1 MIVVP
6 PDRLPSLQELGRIFV
21 VGIGGSAMSAVARI
35 AFERGA
41 SVAGSDIGES
51 PVIEA
56 LRDLGIT
63 CHLGHD
69 PAHVDDADTIVVST
83 AHSEDVPE
91 IAEARRRGLRVLH
104 RATATA
110 VLAAGSRQVAVAGA
124 HGKTSTCAMLATA
137 LVDAGLD
144 PSYLIG
150 AVVPGL
156 GTNAHAG
163 TGDVF
168 VVEADESDGSFLH
181 LSPSIAVVTNVDPD
195 HLENYGDDPA
205 AYHAAFTDFAGRI
218 VGADGVL
225 VACAD
230 DAGSADLAER
240 VRADGRQ
247 VITYGRS
254 STAVARMVDAS
265 AAAGERA
272 EPGGQTFTTVGGPGS
287 GATVRLQVPGAHF
300 GLNGLA
306 AHVVLCLLGLRPHE
320 AAERL
325 SAYLGTVRRF
335 EHVGTAGGVVV
346 YDDYGHHPTEM
357 LATVSTARQALLAG
371 GGGGRLIVLYRPL
384 RYTRTQRMA
393 PELGAALGG
402 ADLVVVLDPSGDL
415 PIEGVSGAQVAAAVP
430 LTADHVLYRSDPA
443 KSVDVVT
450 AELRPG
456 DLLLTLGAGDVAPL
470 GRQVLAA
477 LDTAGQQ
484 GDRARR

>member
-1 MIVVP
+1 MIVEP
-6 PDRLPSLQELGRIFV
+6 PDRLPTLQELGRVFV

-35 AFERGA
+35 AFERGIP
-41 SVAGSDIGES
+41 VAGSDIRES
-51 PVIEA
+51 SVIEA

-69 PAHVDDADTIVVST
+69 PAHVADTDTVVVST
-83 AHSEDVPE
+83 AHSGAVPE

-137 LVDAGLD
+137 LVGARLD

-163 TGDVF
+163 TGEVF
-168 VVEADESDGSFLH
+168 VVEADESDGSFLQ

-195 HLENYGDDPA
+195 HLEHYGDDPA
-205 AYHAAFTDFAGRI
+205 AYHAAFAAFAARI
-218 VGADGVL
+218 TGDGVL
-225 VACAD
+225 VACVD
-230 DAGSADLAER
+230 DAGSAALAER
-240 VRADGRQ
+240 VRAAGRR

-254 STAVARMVDAS
+254 PSADARMVDDLPDEGVRPES
-265 AAAGERA
+265 
-272 EPGGQTFTTVGGPGS
+272 GGQTFTTFGGPGS
-287 GATVRLQVPGAHF
+287 GTTVRLQVPGAHF
-300 GLNGLA
+300 GLNALA
-306 AHVVLCLLGLRPHE
+306 AHVVLCLLGLPAAE

-325 SAYLGTVRRF
+325 GAYQGTVRRF
-335 EHVGTAGGVVV
+335 ERVGTAGDVVV

-357 LATVSTARQALLAG
+357 RVTVSTARQTLLAG
-371 GGGGRLIVLYRPL
+371 ADGGRLVVLYRPL

-402 ADLVVVLDPSGDL
+402 ADLVVVLDPSGDP
-415 PIEGVSGAQVAAAVP
+415 PIEGVSGAQIAAAVP
-430 LTADHVLYRSDPA
+430 LPVDRVHYRSEPGEGVA
-443 KSVDVVT
+443 VVT
-450 AELRPG
+450 AALRPG

-470 GRQVLAA
+470 GRQVLAG
-477 LDTAGQQ
+477 LDAARPH
-484 GDRARR
+484 GDRTGR

>member
-1 MIVVP
+1 MIVEP
-6 PDRLPSLQELGRIFV
+6 HDPLPSLPELGRIFV

-35 AFERGA
+35 AYERGV
-41 SVAGSDIGES
+41 SVTGSDVRES
-51 PVIEA
+51 PVIDA

-69 PAHVDDADTIVVST
+69 PAHVADADTVVVST
-83 AHSEDVPE
+83 AHSEEVPE

-137 LVDAGLD
+137 LVGAGLD

-163 TGDVF
+163 TGEVF

-181 LSPSIAVVTNVDPD
+181 LTPSIAVVTNVDPD

-205 AYHAAFTDFAGRI
+205 AYHAAFVDFAARI
-218 VGADGVL
+218 DPDGVL

-230 DAGSADLAER
+230 DAGSAALADR
-240 VRADGRQ
+240 VRGAGRQ
-247 VITYGRS
+247 VFTYGRAIS
-254 STAVARMVDAS
+254 ADARMVDELAY
-265 AAAGERA
+265 ER
-272 EPGGQTFTTVGGPGS
+272 GGQAFTTIRGPGS
-287 GATVRLQVPGAHF
+287 GTTVRLQVPGAHF
-300 GLNGLA
+300 ALNALA
-306 AHVVLCLLGLRPHE
+306 AHVVLNLLGLSPEE
-320 AAERL
+320 ASERL
-325 SAYLGTVRRF
+325 AAYRGTVRRF
-335 EHVGTAGGVVV
+335 ERVGAAGGVVV

-357 LATVSTARQALLAG
+357 RATVSTGRQTLVAG
-371 GGGGRLIVLYRPL
+371 GDDGRLVVLYRPL

-393 PELGAALGG
+393 PELGASLGG
-402 ADLVVVLDPSGDL
+402 ADIVMVLDPSGDP

-430 LTADHVLYRSDPA
+430 LPADRVHYRSDPA
-443 KSVDVVT
+443 EGVAVVT
-450 AELRPG
+450 AALRPG

-470 GRQVLAA
+470 GRQVLSA
-477 LDTAGQQ
+477 LDAARPHS
-484 GDRARR
+484 DRTHR

>member
-1 MIVVP
+1 MIVEP
-6 PDRLPSLQELGRIFV
+6 PDRLPSLAELGRIFV

-41 SVAGSDIGES
+41 PVAGSDIRES

-69 PAHVDDADTIVVST
+69 PAHVDDADTVVVST

-195 HLENYGDDPA
+195 HLENYGDDPS

-218 VGADGVL
+218 VGADGLL

-230 DAGSADLAER
+230 DAGSAALAER
-240 VRADGRQ
+240 VRADGRT

-254 STAVARMVDAS
+254 SAAVARMVDAPS
-265 AAAGERA
+265 PGERA

-300 GLNGLA
+300 GLNALA
-306 AHVVLCLLGLRPHE
+306 AHVVLCLLGLPPLE

-325 SAYLGTVRRF
+325 RAYLGTVRRF
-335 EHVGTAGGVVV
+335 EHVGSAGGVVV

-357 LATVSTARQALLAG
+357 LATVSTARQALLAVD
-371 GGGGRLIVLYRPL
+371 GGGRLVVLYRPL

-402 ADLVVVLDPSGDL
+402 ADVVVVLDPSGDL

-430 LTADHVLYRSDPA
+430 LTPDHVLYRSDPA
-443 KSVDVVT
+443 EGVRVVT

-477 LDTAGQQ
+477 LDTAGQHS
-484 GDRARR
+484 DRAPR

>member
-1 MIVVP
+1 MIVEP
-6 PDRLPSLQELGRIFV
+6 PDRLPTLQELGRVFV

-35 AFERGA
+35 AFERGIP
-41 SVAGSDIGES
+41 VAGSDIRDS
-51 PVIEA
+51 AVIQA

-69 PAHVDDADTIVVST
+69 PAHVADADTVVVST
-83 AHSEDVPE
+83 AHTEDVPE
-91 IAEARRRGLRVLH
+91 IAAALRRGLRILH

-137 LVDAGLD
+137 LVGAGLD

-163 TGDVF
+163 KGEVF

-181 LSPSIAVVTNVDPD
+181 LSPSLAVVTNVDPD
-195 HLENYGDDPA
+195 HLENYGDDPS
-205 AYHAAFTDFAGRI
+205 AYHAAFDDFAARMQD
-218 VGADGVL
+218 DGVL

-230 DAGSADLAER
+230 DTGSAALAAR
-240 VRADGRQ
+240 VRATGRR
-247 VITYGRS
+247 VVTYGRS
-254 STAVARMVDAS
+254 ADADARMVDTVEADVPVP
-265 AAAGERA
+265 AA
-272 EPGGQTFTTVGGPGS
+272 GQTFTTVGGPGS
-287 GATVRLQVPGAHF
+287 GATVVLQVPGAHF
-300 GLNGLA
+300 GLNALA
-306 AHVVLCLLGLRPHE
+306 AHTVLCLLGLRPPE
-320 AAERL
+320 A
-325 SAYLGTVRRF
+325 SAWLGTYRGTVRRF

-357 LATVSTARQALLAG
+357 SATVATARQTLVAG
-371 GGGGRLIVLYRPL
+371 GGAGRLVVLYRPL

-402 ADLVVVLDPSGDL
+402 ADMVVVLDPSGDE
-415 PIEGVSGAQVAAAVP
+415 PIDGISGAQVAAAVP
-430 LTADHVLYRSDPA
+430 LATGRVHYRSDPA
-443 KSVDVVT
+443 DGVAVVVD
-450 AELRPG
+450 ALRPG

-470 GRQVLAA
+470 GRQVIAA
-477 LDTAGQQ
+477 LGALGPHA
-484 GDRARR
+484 DRTPR

>member
-1 MIVVP
+1 MIVDP

-41 SVAGSDIGES
+41 PVAGSDIRES

-56 LRDLGIT
+56 LRDLGIS

-69 PAHVDDADTIVVST
+69 PAHVDDADTVVVST

-110 VLAAGSRQVAVAGA
+110 VLASGSRQVAVAGA

-195 HLENYGDDPA
+195 HLENYGDDPS

-218 VGADGVL
+218 VGADGLL

-230 DAGSADLAER
+230 DAGSAALAER
-240 VRADGRQ
+240 VRADGRR

-254 STAVARMVDAS
+254 SAAVARMVDAPS
-265 AAAGERA
+265 PGERA
-272 EPGGQTFTTVGGPGS
+272 EAGGQTFATVGGPGS

-300 GLNGLA
+300 GLNALA
-306 AHVVLCLLGLRPHE
+306 AHIVLCLLGLPPHE

-325 SAYLGTVRRF
+325 RAYLGTVRRF
-335 EHVGTAGGVVV
+335 EHVGSAGGVVV

-357 LATVSTARQALLAG
+357 LATVATARQALLAG
-371 GGGGRLIVLYRPL
+371 GGGGRLVVLYRPL

-402 ADLVVVLDPSGDL
+402 ADVVVVLDPSGDP

-430 LTADHVLYRSDPA
+430 LAADHVLYRSDPA
-443 KSVDVVT
+443 EAVSVVT

-477 LDTAGQQ
+477 LDTAGQH
-484 GDRARR
+484 GDRAPS